1 MQQNEETK
9 HFKFMTY
16 LKLCEVE
23 RKIGN
28 DQQCQ
33 KYIEEAEKVIHDLYK
48 KENHSILVSKF

>member
-1 MQQNEETK
+1 
-9 HFKFMTY
+9 MTY